1 MTALRVRPE
10 ADRDAD
16 AAAEYLA
23 IEANLDIAI
32 QFLAA
37 LERAYLRLVE
47 HSHVGVPVMAFEPRL
62 SGLRFWPV
70 PGFERYLVFYV
81 PGPAHIDIVRVL
93 HGARDLGPLFQDEIE
108 DG

>member
-1 MTALRVRPE
+1 MTALRIRPE

-16 AAAEYLA
+16 EAAEYLA

-37 LERAYLRLVE
+37 LERAYQRLVE
-47 HSHVGVPVMAFEPRL
+47 HPLVGAPVRVFDPRL

-81 PGPAHIDIVRVL
+81 PAPAHIDVVRVL
-93 HGARDLGPLFQDEIE
+93 HGARDLGPLFQDGIE
-108 DG
+108 VE